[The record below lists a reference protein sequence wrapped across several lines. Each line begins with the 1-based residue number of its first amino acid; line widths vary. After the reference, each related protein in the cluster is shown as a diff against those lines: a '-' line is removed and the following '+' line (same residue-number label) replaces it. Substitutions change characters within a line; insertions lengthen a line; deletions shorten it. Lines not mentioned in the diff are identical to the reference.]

1 MRIIDV
7 DSHFN
12 EPADWFMKANPALA
26 AKLPKMTAAEQL
38 IDILVGDLFSSV
50 PPASDRS

>member
-12 EPADWFMKANPALA
+12 EPVDWFEKANPKLA
-26 AKLPKMTAAEQL
+26 AKLPKMTAAE
-38 IDILVGDLFSSV
+38 
-50 PPASDRS
+50 

>member
-12 EPADWFMKANPALA
+12 EPTDWFEKANPPLA
-26 AKLPKMTAAEQL
+26 AKLPKMTGAEQL
-38 IDILVGDLFSSV
+38 IDIMVGEAHEPCS
-50 PPASDRS
+50 